1 MNDWSR
7 ALRGVGARPTNTP
20 AANAKTRA
28 TILGDV
34 NGLSREAIEALP
46 AAIYMTDAEGRLTFY
61 NEAAADALG
70 LPPRA
75 WREQVL
81 RFLEAL
87 LAGWHAAAA

>member
-1 MNDWSR
+1 MTASEWSS
-7 ALRGVGARPTNTP
+7 ALKGVGALPRITP
-20 AANAKTRA
+20 NGTARVHA
-28 TILGDV
+28 LGDV